1 MYKLKYTRY
10 LGDGDSK
17 SYKSLT
23 SLDPPLYDNKP
34 VTKLECVGH
43 IQKRMGRKLSSL
55 VKNSKSKVFLDI
67 NGKRSKGLGGKN
79 KLTKTAIHKI
89 QGHYGAAIRK
99 SAGNEEEMRKAIW
112 AIFNHRAGIHDECSE
127 WCPSKTNDIEKAN
140 KNNLPAFVIEEM
152 RPVFES
158 LTYQE
163 LLSKC
168 THGVHKI

>member
-89 QGHYGAAIRK
+89 QGHYGAVIRK
-99 SAGNEEEMRKAIW
+99 HAGNEEEMKKAIR
-112 AIFNHRAGIHDECSE
+112 AIFNHRAGEHDECGE
-127 WCPSKTNDIEKAN
+127 WSPSKTNDHEKAN

-152 RPVFES
+152 RPVFEN
-158 LTYQE
+158 LTCHE
-163 LLSKC
+163 LQSKC
-168 THGVHKI
+168 